1 MQDQKRR
8 DKSVDSLAK
17 TMRDIYVIVHESD
30 ALKERKTLKSIIIAL
45 SKQTIECA
53 YFIQKYATDHNFCAC
68 HSLSKRAICIFDDS
82 HSLSDT
88 RAVANLFSEADHAI
102 TQYCR
107 QFDKLREMLQVL
119 TVVNSAAVVRELD
132 VVVRRILERVDNIRL
147 YFSLPLTF

>member
-68 HSLSKRAICIFDDS
+68 HSLSKRAICILKIPIHYQILEPLRTCFQKRTMP
-82 HSLSDT
+82 SLST
-88 RAVANLFSEADHAI
+88 AGSSINF
-102 TQYCR
+102 
-107 QFDKLREMLQVL
+107 
-119 TVVNSAAVVRELD
+119 VRCCK
-132 VVVRRILERVDNIRL
+132 
-147 YFSLPLTF
+147 FSLLLIAPL